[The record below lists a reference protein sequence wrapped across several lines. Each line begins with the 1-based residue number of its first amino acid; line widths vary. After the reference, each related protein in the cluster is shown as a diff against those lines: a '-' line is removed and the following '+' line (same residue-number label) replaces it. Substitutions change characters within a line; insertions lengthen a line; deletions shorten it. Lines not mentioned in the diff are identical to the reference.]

1 MSHKTNTP
9 ALTCI
14 VSLFTSLAQAGT
26 VAEMGGPPH
35 PEALLATRDTP
46 LTPSEFLNRI
56 GTVFADFDEQDSGNV
71 SFGVTAGSRRF
82 FVKTPGAPETHTPLP
97 HPRRV
102 DLLLNAAKLA
112 QDVVSPALPP
122 LLNRIQS
129 PHGPMLVFEWCHGDL
144 LAAAAH
150 LRALPDSPSSRFK
163 SLSLDKICRA
173 LATVFDAH
181 ATLAEEGW
189 IASDFYDG
197 SLIYDFA
204 TNRVHLI
211 DLDHYRQGPFINGM
225 GRMFGSRR
233 FMAPEELS
241 LGATIDE
248 RTTVFNMGRCI
259 TTFLHDSCTSL
270 RSLPAEAILEI
281 EARACHSDPN
291 RRFDSMAQFC
301 RAWHAASESLL
312 SERAG

>member
-1 MSHKTNTP
+1 
-9 ALTCI
+9 
-14 VSLFTSLAQAGT
+14 
-26 VAEMGGPPH
+26 MGGPAH
-35 PEALLATRDTP
+35 PESLLATRVTP

-56 GTVFADFDEQDSGNV
+56 GTVFADFDAQDSGNV

-97 HPRRV
+97 HARRV

-112 QDVVSPALPP
+112 QNVSLPASPP

-144 LAAAAH
+144 LYAPAH
-150 LRALPDSPSSRFK
+150 RRSLSDSPSSRFK
-163 SLSLDKICRA
+163 SLSWDKICRA
-173 LATVFDAH
+173 LAAVFDAH

-204 TNRVHLI
+204 ANRVHLI
-211 DLDHYRQGPFINGM
+211 DLDHYRQGPFTNHM

-233 FMAPEELS
+233 FMAPEELT

-259 TTFLHDSCTSL
+259 TAFLHDRCTSL
-270 RSLPAEAILEI
+270 RSLPAEAILEV
-281 EARACHSDPN
+281 EARACHSDPD
-291 RRFDSMAQFC
+291 RRFASMEQFC
-301 RAWHAASESLL
+301 RAWHAACELL
-312 SERAG
+312 VSERVG